1 MKNLSLILLINTT
14 TMPKTQESQNYQ
26 LLNFNIPRRLKTS
39 LDAVVDYKRCSR
51 TSIINSLLDEYV
63 RNEINHIKEDGHLTS
78 LISSAIQKVNKP
90 QSPVPEMK
98 STRSDKWESS
108 YI

>member
-1 MKNLSLILLINTT
+1 
-14 TMPKTQESQNYQ
+14 MPKKPQFTSYT
-26 LLNFNIPRRLKTS
+26 LLNWNCPRRLKTS

-63 RNEINHIKEDGHLTS
+63 RKEISHIKEDGHLTS
-78 LISSAIQKVNKP
+78 LIDTAIQLNKP
-90 QSPVPEMK
+90 QSPSPPIPEKK
-98 STRSDKWESS
+98 STRSHGWESS